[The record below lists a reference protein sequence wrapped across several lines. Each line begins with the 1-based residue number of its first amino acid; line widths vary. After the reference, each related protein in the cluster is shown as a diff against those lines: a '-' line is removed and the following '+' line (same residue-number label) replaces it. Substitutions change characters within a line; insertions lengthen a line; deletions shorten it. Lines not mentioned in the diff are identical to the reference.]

1 MSKIK
6 TISSLDKQPT
16 VLKLKLENTDIERYK
31 KLSKSSLELSTFRSH
46 QLTQAQELIKIA
58 QDRIAEEE
66 NSNKQLKEKNIEL
79 ENKISTLLKPNVKD
93 IEELE
98 DLESKLEVV
107 NKSINFNYE
116 ELFNALKKRNL

>member
-6 TISSLDKQPT
+6 TISSLDKQLP

>member
-1 MSKIK
+1 M
-6 TISSLDKQPT
+6 TILMTGCIILLMQ
-16 VLKLKLENTDIERYK
+16 